1 MELISSLVNDIVKEH
16 YAYLSEC
23 ELNSTE
29 IEKNIATL
37 KAKTKKLQAN
47 RELAESYFFHQMEE
61 RERLFSSASKVLDKA
76 IEEGNVEFAKI
87 AVKTI
92 EEIHKKSPFN
102 YEV

>member
-16 YAYLSEC
+16 YAYLSEF
-23 ELNSTE
+23 ELKSTE
-29 IEKNIATL
+29 IEKNIAIL
-37 KAKTKKLQAN
+37 KVKTKELQAN

-76 IEEGNVEFAKI
+76 MEIGNVELAQI
-87 AVKTI
+87 AIKTI
-92 EEIHKKSPFN
+92 EVIHKKSPFK